1 MKRTVAIFSILA
13 LSLSL
18 SGSPARSQ
26 EASVEP
32 QATQEAPAAKKPS
45 NIKEWVSANRSRK
58 GAVAGVIAGA
68 ILGGLLAHARGQD
81 VARGAA
87 AGAVVGGV
95 TGYFVGRH
103 RDKVQY
109 GRDQAIQMAQ
119 YDPSQGYVIQI
130 QSVEFDPQ
138 TIKPGETAVLHVR
151 YLVIGPDP
159 RETIRIKCYR
169 GIKYQDSFMAG
180 DEATLKVANGGGI
193 IESTSEFTL
202 PKEAPA
208 GTYSAEA
215 LLEDTGGRFSRSG
228 TSPLYIES

>member
-1 MKRTVAIFSILA
+1 MRRTVAVLSILA

-26 EASVEP
+26 EASAE
-32 QATQEAPAAKKPS
+32 QQEMQAAKKPS
-45 NIKEWVSANRSRK
+45 NIKEWVNANRSRK
-58 GAVAGVIAGA
+58 SAVAGAIAGA
-68 ILGGLLAHARGQD
+68 ILGGLLANARGQD

-95 TGYFVGRH
+95 AGYSWGAIATRSY
-103 RDKVQY
+103 Y

-130 QSVEFDPQ
+130 QSSSSTRDHQ
-138 TIKPGETAVLHVR
+138 AGQSATLHVR

-169 GIKYQDSFMAG
+169 GIKYQDSSWPV
-180 DEATLKVANGGGI
+180 TRR
-193 IESTSEFTL
+193 
-202 PKEAPA
+202 P
-208 GTYSAEA
+208 
-215 LLEDTGGRFSRSG
+215 
-228 TSPLYIES
+228 

>member
-1 MKRTVAIFSILA
+1 MRRTVAVLSILA

-26 EASVEP
+26 EAGAEQ
-32 QATQEAPAAKKPS
+32 QAVKKPS
-45 NIKEWVSANRSRK
+45 NIKEWVNANRSRK
-58 GAVAGVIAGA
+58 SAVAGAIAGA
-68 ILGGLLAHARGQD
+68 ILGGLLANARGQD

-95 TGYFVGRH
+95 TGYLVGRH
-103 RDKVQY
+103 RDKVYY

-138 TIKPGETAVLHVR
+138 TIKPGESATLHVR

-180 DEATLKVANGGGI
+180 DEATLKVPNGGGV
-193 IESTSEFTL
+193 IESTSEFSL

-215 LLEDTGGRFSRSG
+215 MLEDIGGRFNQSG